1 LITQLP
7 SPFSNLKVYTAKAT
21 AAMLQICTETLRRI
35 VRNDGIQHRRIGRRI
50 LFTESDIAAIL
61 ESRAM
66 TGAVNP
72 YAAKKPKQ
80 QNNENT
86 NDQQQQPSSNDS
98 SNATSDSSQS

>member
-1 LITQLP
+1 
-7 SPFSNLKVYTAKAT
+7 
-21 AAMLQICTETLRRI
+21 MLQICTETLRRI

-50 LFTESDIAAIL
+50 LFTEADIAAIL

-86 NDQQQQPSSNDS
+86 NEQQPSSNDS
-98 SNATSDSSQS
+98 SNATSESSQS

>member
-1 LITQLP
+1 M
-7 SPFSNLKVYTAKAT
+7 KVYTAKQT
-21 AAMLQICTETLRRI
+21 AAMLQICCETLRRI

-50 LFTESDIAAIL
+50 LFTEADIAAIL

-72 YAAKKPKQ
+72 YAAKKPKP

-86 NDQQQQPSSNDS
+86 NDQQQQPSSIDS
-98 SNATSDSSQS
+98 TATSESSQS

>member
-1 LITQLP
+1 M
-7 SPFSNLKVYTAKAT
+7 KVYTAKAT

-50 LFTESDIAAIL
+50 LFTEADIAAIL

-72 YAAKKPKQ
+72 YASKKPKQ

-86 NDQQQQPSSNDS
+86 NEQQPSSNDS
-98 SNATSDSSQS
+98 NATPES

>member
-1 LITQLP
+1 M
-7 SPFSNLKVYTAKAT
+7 KVYTAKQT

-50 LFTESDIAAIL
+50 LFTEADIAAIL

-72 YAAKKPKQ
+72 YAKKTNKQ
-80 QNNENT
+80 PQIENT
-86 NDQQQQPSSNDS
+86 TYEQPSSNIDGGS
-98 SNATSDSSQS
+98 AVAASAATSESGQS

>member
-1 LITQLP
+1 M
-7 SPFSNLKVYTAKAT
+7 KVYTAKDT

-50 LFTESDIAAIL
+50 LFTEADIAAIL

-72 YAAKKPKQ
+72 YAARKTNKQ
-80 QNNENT
+80 PQTENT
-86 NDQQQQPSSNDS
+86 TNEQPSSHTDGS
-98 SNATSDSSQS
+98 STVPVSTASPDSSQS

>member
-1 LITQLP
+1 M
-7 SPFSNLKVYTAKAT
+7 KVYTAKQT

-35 VRNDGIQHRRIGRRI
+35 VRNDGIQHRRVGRRI

-72 YAAKKPKQ
+72 YAPRKQKQ
-80 QNNENT
+80 QTENT
-86 NDQQQQPSSNDS
+86 NEQQPSSDS
-98 SNATSDSSQS
+98 TNATSDASQS

>member
-1 LITQLP
+1 M
-7 SPFSNLKVYTAKAT
+7 KVYTAKQT
-21 AAMLQICTETLRRI
+21 AAMLQICCETLRRI

-72 YAAKKPKQ
+72 YASKKPKQ

-86 NDQQQQPSSNDS
+86 NEQQPSSSDS
-98 SNATSDSSQS
+98 SNATSESS

>member
-1 LITQLP
+1 M
-7 SPFSNLKVYTAKAT
+7 KVYTAKQT
-21 AAMLQICTETLRRI
+21 AAMLQICCETLRRI

-50 LFTESDIAAIL
+50 LFTEADIAAIL

-80 QNNENT
+80 QTENT
-86 NDQQQQPSSNDS
+86 NEQQQQPSSDIT
-98 SNATSDSSQS
+98 ATPESGQS

>member
-1 LITQLP
+1 M
-7 SPFSNLKVYTAKAT
+7 KVYTAKQT
-21 AAMLQICTETLRRI
+21 AAMLQICCETLRRI

-50 LFTESDIAAIL
+50 LFTEADIAAIL

-86 NDQQQQPSSNDS
+86 NEQQQQQPSSDS
-98 SNATSDSSQS
+98 TNATPESSQS